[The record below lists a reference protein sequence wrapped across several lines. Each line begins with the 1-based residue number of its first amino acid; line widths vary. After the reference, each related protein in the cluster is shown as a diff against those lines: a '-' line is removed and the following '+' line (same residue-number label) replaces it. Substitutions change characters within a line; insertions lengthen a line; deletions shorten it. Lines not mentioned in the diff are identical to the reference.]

1 VVLLPVTMWV
11 MDKYW
16 IPDPM
21 SLVFLLPLTLSPFLL
36 GRFIP
41 KTVSARTVIKIG
53 FIVMLVSDAVWLT
66 PGGFVATGTD
76 MPDELK
82 LPEGWDYLSSMPA
95 KLSVI
100 LTLVFVTVVNYVLY
114 NRTIKQGTILWGKI
128 DFAAQFVLIFLAFTS
143 TWIMGLMGAVRSL
156 LKKYFHTYSLVSDL
170 SAESFTP
177 TLSYSAGWITTI
189 TIFFIAVVSVAALVA
204 LRPSVSR
211 VREPEGS
218 PVPVAAK

>member
-1 VVLLPVTMWV
+1 V
-11 MDKYW
+11 
-16 IPDPM
+16 
-21 SLVFLLPLTLSPFLL
+21 L

-66 PGGFVATGTD
+66 PAGFVATGAD

-82 LPEGWDYLSSMPA
+82 LPEGWDFLSSMPA
-95 KLSVI
+95 KLSAI
-100 LTLVFVTVVNYVLY
+100 LTLVFVTVVNFVLY

-128 DFAAQFVLIFLAFTS
+128 DFVSQFVLIFLAFTS

-156 LKKYFHTYSLVSDL
+156 LKKYFHAYSLVSDL

-177 TLSYSAGWITTI
+177 TLSYSAGWITAI
-189 TIFFIAVVSVAALVA
+189 TVFFIAIVSLAVLIA
-204 LRPSVSR
+204 LRPSVLR
-211 VREPEGS
+211 AREPEGS